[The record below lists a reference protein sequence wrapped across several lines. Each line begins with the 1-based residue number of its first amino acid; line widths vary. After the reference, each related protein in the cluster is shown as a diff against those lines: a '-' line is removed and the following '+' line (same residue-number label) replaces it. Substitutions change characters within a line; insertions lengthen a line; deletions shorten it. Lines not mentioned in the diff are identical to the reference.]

1 MKIPFLFVLLFLGT
15 ALAEETAGDSAI
27 VEFSDRI
34 SIQLLARYHYAS
46 FSGKSTDD
54 KDLATNRPVDLGIGG
69 GYGDWTWSSLFTIL
83 FGADS
88 EKRPTCSSTISAT
101 GFSGICF

>member
-1 MKIPFLFVLLFLGT
+1 MKIPFLFVLLFLGM
-15 ALAEETAGDSAI
+15 ALSAETTGDSVI
-27 VEFSDRI
+27 VAFSDRV

-69 GYGDWTWSSLFTIL
+69 GYGDWTWSSLFTIS
-83 FGADS
+83 FGADT
-88 EKRPTCSSTISAT
+88 EKPKTRAT
-101 GFSGICF
+101 DLQFNYFGDRFF